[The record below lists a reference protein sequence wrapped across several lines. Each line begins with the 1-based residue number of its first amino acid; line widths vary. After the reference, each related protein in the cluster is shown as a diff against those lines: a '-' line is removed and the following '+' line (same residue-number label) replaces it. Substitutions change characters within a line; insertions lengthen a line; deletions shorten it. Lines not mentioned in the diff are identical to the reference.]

1 MKPRSLLSGPL
12 PVLIAL
18 LALWALVVRVFR
30 LPAYILP
37 GPLAVARA
45 SVAHW
50 HTLLTAFKITGL
62 EAGGGFALSLVAGIV
77 LGFVFSLSRWMRRSL
92 YPYSLVLQTVPIVAI
107 APLILM
113 WFGSGLQS
121 VMLVAFIICIFP
133 VVANT
138 TQGLVSVDPN
148 HMNLFKM
155 SDASALRVLIKLR
168 LPSALPHIF
177 TGLRIASGIA
187 VVGAIT
193 GELFASSNTVGQGG
207 LGYSITYASSQMQ
220 TDYLFALVIASSAL
234 GFLFYFSVVW
244 VEWLCLHRWHDS
256 IVTPE

>member
-1 MKPRSLLSGPL
+1 MKRRSILSGPV
-12 PVLIAL
+12 PVLFGLIAL
-18 LALWALVVRVFR
+18 WSVVVKIFGV
-30 LPAYILP
+30 PPYILP

-45 SVAHW
+45 SVVHW
-50 HTLLTAFKITGL
+50 RSLLNAFRITGL
-62 EAGGGFALSLVAGIV
+62 EAGGGFFLSLVAGIL
-77 LGFVFSLSRWMRRSL
+77 LGFLFSLSQWMRRSL

-121 VMLVAFIICIFP
+121 VMLVAFIICLFP

-138 TQGLVSVDPN
+138 TQGLVCVDAN
-148 HMNLFKM
+148 QLNLFRM
-155 SDASALRVLIKLR
+155 SDASAFRILVKLR

-207 LGYSITYASSQMQ
+207 LGYTITYASSQMQ
-220 TDYLFALVIASSAL
+220 TAYLFALVLTSSAL
-234 GFLFYFSVVW
+234 GFLFYFAVVLA
-244 VEWLCLHRWHDS
+244 EWLYLHRWHES

>member
-1 MKPRSLLSGPL
+1 MRARSVLAGPF
-12 PVLIAL
+12 PVL
-18 LALWALVVRVFR
+18 LALVVLWSGVVTVFR

-37 GPLAVARA
+37 GPLAVAHA
-45 SVAHW
+45 AAAHW
-50 HTLLTAFKITGL
+50 RSLLAAFEITGL
-62 EAGGGFALSLVAGIV
+62 EAGGGFVLSLFAGIV
-77 LGFVFSLSRWMRRSL
+77 LGFLFSLSRWMRRSL

-133 VVANT
+133 IVANT
-138 TQGLVSVDPN
+138 TQGLVSVDAN
-148 HMNLFKM
+148 HLNLFRM
-155 SDASALRVLIKLR
+155 ADASAFRVLVKLR

-187 VVGAIT
+187 VVGAVT
-193 GELFASSNTVGQGG
+193 GELFASSNTAGQGG

-220 TDYLFALVIASSAL
+220 TPYLFALVLASSAL
-234 GFLFYFSVVW
+234 GFLFYFTVVG
-244 VEWLCLHRWHDS
+244 VEWLYLHRWHES
-256 IVTPE
+256 IVTAE

>member
-1 MKPRSLLSGPL
+1 MKVRSILFGPF
-12 PVLIAL
+12 PVLVAL
-18 LALWALVVRVFR
+18 LALWSLVVRSFH
-30 LPAYILP
+30 LPSYILP
-37 GPLAVARA
+37 GPLAVAHA
-45 SVAHW
+45 SATHW
-50 HTLLTAFKITGL
+50 HSLVTAFKVTGL
-62 EAGGGFALSLVAGIV
+62 EAGGGFIFSLIAGIV
-77 LGFVFSLSRWMRRSL
+77 LGFLFSLSKWMRRSL

-121 VMLVAFIICIFP
+121 VMLVAFIICLFP

-138 TQGLVSVDPN
+138 TQGLVSVDAN
-148 HMNLFKM
+148 HLNLFRM
-155 SDASALRVLIKLR
+155 SDASAFRVLVKLR
-168 LPSALPHIF
+168 LPNALPHIF

-220 TDYLFALVIASSAL
+220 TPYLFALVLASSSL
-234 GFLFYFSVVW
+234 GFLFYFAVVL

-256 IVTPE
+256 IVTQE